1 MDMDVKKINFKD
13 RKYVFPAI
21 LYPIVLFVG
30 YFVIDAVHTD
40 VSDNDPRLKTTDY
53 LNSDLPSANTDSV
66 LGGKLDNAEREYG
79 QINDLSGVENVEN
92 DRDSVNKKEDYN
104 SQYSEQEAEMVRR
117 QQEQQAA
124 QREEQR
130 RVQEMQERVRQG
142 RSRSRRTSSGDDF
155 VAPVSDSEIA
165 RLDRRRRQRELES
178 MNEDLNSFA
187 YGTPSR
193 RGDRYGGDG
202 SYSTGDSEYSQ
213 SDGYAQGGGNDGL
226 ASYGS
231 NSRNGS
237 SSDMP
242 GNGSAEPS
250 EGEPEKVVKKVKTS
264 SDYFNT
270 ISSSSEESKLI
281 KAIIDENIKAQEGSR
296 VRLRLLDDVEIGD
309 MTVRKGTYLYAQ
321 VSGFGQQRVKGSVQ
335 SIFSH
340 DEIIRVSLSIY
351 DTDGQEGLY
360 VPQSSFRETGKEILG
375 SATQGGTNIIDN
387 SNASTGI
394 KGWANQAVQ
403 NASQSVMNAVGK
415 IVRRNRVKLKYG
427 TIVYLIDGSQQERR
441 QRR

>member
-1 MDMDVKKINFKD
+1 MDVKKINFKD
-13 RKYVFPAI
+13 RKYIFPAV

-30 YFVIDAVHTD
+30 YFFIDAVNTD

-53 LNSDLPSANTDSV
+53 LNSDLPSANIDSV

-92 DRDSVNKKEDYN
+92 DRDSVNKKEDYS
-104 SQYSEQEAEMVRR
+104 SQYSEREAEMVRQ
-117 QQEQQAA
+117 QQEQQMA

-130 RVQEMQERVRQG
+130 RIREMQDRVR
-142 RSRSRRTSSGDDF
+142 RSRSRSQRTSPDDDF

-165 RLDRRRRQRELES
+165 RLDRRRRQREMEN
-178 MNEDLNSFA
+178 MNNDLNS
-187 YGTPSR
+187 
-193 RGDRYGGDG
+193 
-202 SYSTGDSEYSQ
+202 
-213 SDGYAQGGGNDGL
+213 L
-226 ASYGS
+226 AF
-231 NSRNGS
+231 GS
-237 SSDMP
+237 SSRRERYDNDGRYGSGADEYAQANEEMPGNEHFGAYGGSGNGVSPASSGMP
-242 GNGSAEPS
+242 GNGYGEREPAE
-250 EGEPEKVVKKVKTS
+250 GDPEKVVKKVKTA

-281 KAIIDENIKAQEGSR
+281 KAIIDEDIKAQEGSR

-321 VSGFGQQRVKGSVQ
+321 ISGFGHQRVKGTVQ

-340 DEIIRVSLSIY
+340 EEIIPVSLSIY

-403 NASQSVMNAVGK
+403 NASQSVVNAVGK

-427 TIVYLIDGSQQERR
+427 TLVYLIDGSQQEKKIKR
-441 QRR
+441 